1 MGSDDSP
8 VHLRSV
14 IQKTFL
20 STIEKV
26 SAAEACKDLG
36 SRLLS
41 SSSESGLKNL
51 DTLEQELKA
60 LQSLTEVCL
69 KRIEVT
75 RQRLQEGE
83 E

>member
-8 VHLRSV
+8 KHLREL

-26 SAAEACKDLG
+26 GAAEACKDLG

-75 RQRLQEGE
+75 RQRLQEGDE
-83 E
+83 

>member
-8 VHLRSV
+8 KHLREV

-26 SAAEACKDLG
+26 GAAEACKDLG